1 MFTLNYSTLRALPYT
16 SGSEFVFVQGYSSIG
31 DGGEGI
37 FFWDSSLTGV
47 TDNDGTII
55 LYNGTSTT
63 GVWKRVYSGP
73 INVKWFGISGTDN
86 ADAIQKAI
94 TATGKGVLYFPSG
107 SYTITKPIILS
118 NTNGITLTGD
128 GMNSS
133 IINFTPPDDGTPAQ
147 YVPNT
152 FAFVYQTPPGVSAYE
167 APKFYKLMINIT
179 IAGYGGI
186 RFNDATLPNGFLDT
200 AGSQQGYIMRPY
212 MEEVTVSGI
221 KSTVAKPGVGIQW
234 SKCFD
239 GVINKCYITNFETG
253 IDFEGSDLCTISNN
267 RIAFSLIAS
276 ILLTSHNTFGS
287 QTLISHNDI
296 LSGRGGSYIISSDF
310 NPKIEFNYFE
320 QDSTTLIMDSVIS
333 FNIPPYNPIMPV
345 LKTAASQ
352 IFITNN
358 RVEASAAS
366 TPIWLDFRTITQVA
380 LLDVRNNYTRG
391 TEMGT
396 VSFPATGYATWYN
409 NMKKTIVTHSGNSRQ
424 DGFPFNT
431 QEKVPLPGNC
441 VYFATPSTPDGIT
454 TNDYGLLL
462 KCSNNEFIFEAL
474 SGYGSLITFNTGVV
488 TGLMNVFI
496 CCYADTAGQVLNYQ
510 GRNNGVII
518 TTGTI
523 TLTTIPTIY
532 PLYSNLNVS
541 NFSLLIWNRKNDPV
555 PPSTDYTNTANVRIQ
570 KIYINQAI

>member
-16 SGSEFVFVQGYSSIG
+16 AGSEFVFVQGYSSIG

-55 LYNGTSTT
+55 LYNGSSST

-73 INVKWFGISGTDN
+73 VNVKWFGIAGSDN
-86 ADAIQKAI
+86 TSAIQKAVS
-94 TATGKGVLYFPSG
+94 ATGKGILYFPAGNYAISA
-107 SYTITKPIILS
+107 TITLPDS
-118 NTNGITLTGD
+118 ITITGD

-133 IINFTPPDDGTPAQ
+133 IITSSVTD
-147 YVPNT
+147 
-152 FAFVYQTPPGVSAYE
+152 FAFYYQAPAGIGSYE
-167 APKFYKLMINIT
+167 APKFFKLQIHGYSGIKINDVNK
-179 IAGYGGI
+179 GFSDG
-186 RFNDATLPNGFLDT
+186 ND
-200 AGSQQGYIMRPY
+200 SQQGYVMRPY
-212 MEEVTVSGI
+212 IEEVSITGTNNTTTANGGI
-221 KSTVAKPGVGIQW
+221 GIQW

-239 GVINKCYITNFETG
+239 GVINKCFITNFDTG

-296 LSGRGGSYIISSDF
+296 LSGRAGSYIISSDF
-310 NPKIEFNYFE
+310 NPKIDFNYFE
-320 QDSTTLIMDSVIS
+320 QDATTLTMDSVLS
-333 FNIPPYNPIMPV
+333 FNIPPYDPLHPI

-396 VSFPATGYATWYN
+396 VSFPVTGYSSWYN

-431 QEKVPLPGNC
+431 QERVPLPVSC
-441 VYFATPSTPDGIT
+441 MFFATPSTTDGL
-454 TNDYGLLL
+454 TNNNYGLSL
-462 KCSNNEFIFEAL
+462 KCVNNEFLLPAMPSFD
-474 SGYGSLITFNTGVV
+474 SLIKFNTTV
-488 TGLMNVFI
+488 TGLMNIYI

-510 GRNNGVII
+510 RLNGTTVI
-518 TTGTI
+518 TQSTI
-523 TLTTIPTIY
+523 TLTTTPTIY
-532 PLYSNLNVS
+532 LLYSNVNVS
-541 NFSLLIWNRKNDPV
+541 TLGLAFWNNDQ
-555 PPSTDYTNTANVRIQ
+555 TTNSIVRIQ
-570 KIYINQAI
+570 KVYVNQAI